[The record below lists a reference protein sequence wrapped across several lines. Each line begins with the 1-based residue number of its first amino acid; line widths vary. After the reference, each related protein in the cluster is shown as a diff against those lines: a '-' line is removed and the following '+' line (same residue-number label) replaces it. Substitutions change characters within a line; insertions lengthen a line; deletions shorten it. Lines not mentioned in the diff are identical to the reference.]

1 MFIIK
6 KLSKKGV
13 AGAAILLFFLL
24 LLIMRFTAFNF
35 APTTAYCDT
44 VGKYS
49 LEITQSFSVQDFL
62 NQFGLEID
70 KSTEEKVNIK
80 IPSEFNAVYNRYN
93 ALQKQQGLNLEYSK
107 GCKAVRYTYDV
118 LNYPTGAEVKANV
131 IVSGGRVIAGDL
143 CTPQLN
149 GVMTT
154 LDDKS
159 IEKQN

>member
-70 KSTEEKVNIK
+70 KSTEEKVDIK
-80 IPSEFNAVYNRYN
+80 IFFFAV
-93 ALQKQQGLNLEYSK
+93 KIFIFSK
-107 GCKAVRYTYDV
+107 
-118 LNYPTGAEVKANV
+118 EIMHVK
-131 IVSGGRVIAGDL
+131 
-143 CTPQLN
+143 
-149 GVMTT
+149 
-154 LDDKS
+154 
-159 IEKQN
+159 

>member
-6 KLSKKGV
+6 KISKKGV
-13 AGAAILLFFLL
+13 AGTAILLFFLL
-24 LLIMRFTAFNF
+24 LLIMRFTVFNF

-49 LEITQSFSVQDFL
+49 LEITQSFTVQNFL

-70 KSTEEKVNIK
+70 KSTEEKVDIK

-93 ALQKQQGLNLEYSK
+93 SLQKQQGLDLECSK

-118 LNYPTGAEVKANV
+118 VNYPTGAAVKVNV
-131 IVSGGRVIAGDL
+131 IVSGGKVIAGDL